1 MHTKRIASGGQ
12 KGIKWTATP
21 KGPHRKDS
29 CKTLT
34 SILKELGF
42 ADNSREAKS
51 IVVRGNILVDGVIRK
66 DQNYGAGLMDVVS
79 IPMMKKSVRIV
90 PGKNGL
96 ELKEVSDKDV
106 KVKLCRVIGKRLL
119 AKGAVQISLHD
130 GVALLTDKKVSVG
143 ETVVVEI
150 PSRKIRDILPYGKGC
165 AAVVVSGR
173 HRGKQ
178 GQIKEITPGTAA
190 RASLTTIDDTQTLTE
205 YVFVI
210 GKDKPQVEL

>member
-34 SILKELGF
+34 NILKELGY

-51 IVVRGNILVDGVIRK
+51 IIVRGNVLVDGIARK

-79 IPMMKKSVRIV
+79 IPKMKKTVRIV
-90 PGKNGL
+90 PEKNGL
-96 ELKEVSDKDV
+96 VLKEASEKDV
-106 KVKLCRVIGKRLL
+106 KTKLCRVTGKRLM
-119 AKGAVQISLHD
+119 AKAAVQISLHD
-130 GVALLTDKKVSVG
+130 GTALLTDKKLSVG
-143 ETVVVEI
+143 DTVVVEM
-150 PSRKIRDILPYGKGC
+150 PSRKIKEVIPYEQGTK
-165 AAVVVSGR
+165 AIVVSGR
-173 HRGKQ
+173 HRGIQ
-178 GQIKEITPGTAA
+178 GEIKEITPGTAA
-190 RASLTTIDDTQTLTE
+190 RKSLTTIGDSQTLTE

-210 GKDKPQVEL
+210 GKVEL